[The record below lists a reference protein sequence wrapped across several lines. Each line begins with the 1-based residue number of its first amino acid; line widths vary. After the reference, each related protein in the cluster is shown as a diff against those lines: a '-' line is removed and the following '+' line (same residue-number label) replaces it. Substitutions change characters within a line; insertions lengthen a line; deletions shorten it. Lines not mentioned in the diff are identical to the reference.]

1 MKEYFRLKYIE
12 LLDSMLNAE
21 ELLAAFNDIDSTNE
35 EISMVE
41 ENESASNKS
50 VWNKE
55 LLTKMA
61 SSLVNVSLT
70 KLKNKQ
76 QQLDGKNKDG
86 DDTKTDFV
94 AMEELQKYIDKTTDM
109 KPTVEDEE
117 PFLALFLD
125 KLISRL
131 VPEPLPAREHILPDV
146 VDQEVSVAILA
157 SNVHKL
163 SERMEN
169 VFEFQDTMVRILTWR
184 QPSTMII
191 ILLILTKICYN
202 PMYLILLPLLYL
214 SLGIIIK
221 QYNLKYFDG
230 THSRQSHREK
240 IGKSLINDL
249 FKHEPSSY
257 TTATTTNSL
266 NTTPQE
272 ITHGMQVVLN
282 LRDFQNLT
290 TSQLHMMD
298 SLSSFLNETAAFK
311 DERITTLLLVGLLLS
326 CIAFKCLS
334 PFINWSLLCSCT
346 LWLTAIITHPK
357 LLPRL
362 KQLHWFQSH
371 DKQEISTTTLTTST
385 IKYDVILDQPPS
397 IRYVEIFEIYRQ
409 GLIPTTWKFFIYS
422 KSLFNPTDEYRR
434 AQTPPPG
441 VKDLSQVQAPDQW
454 LFDPNSEW
462 EIDYNIHDWASDRN
476 LDLSVDNEF
485 LIDSTFKRRRLT
497 RRVIKVLPSS

>member
-21 ELLAAFNDIDSTNE
+21 ELLAAFKDIDSANDET
-35 EISMVE
+35 SMVDDDIE
-41 ENESASNKS
+41 ENSNSNKS

-70 KLKNKQ
+70 KLKNQ
-76 QQLDGKNKDG
+76 QQQQPGE
-86 DDTKTDFV
+86 DDDDDADADFL
-94 AMEELQKYIDKTTDM
+94 AMEELQHYIDKTAINLKSAGE
-109 KPTVEDEE
+109 KPFV
-117 PFLALFLD
+117 ALFLD

-146 VDQEVSVAILA
+146 VDQQISVALLA

-163 SERMEN
+163 SEKMEN
-169 VFEFQDTMVRILTWR
+169 VFEFQDTIVRVLTWR
-184 QPSTMII
+184 QPSQMIL
-191 ILLILTKICYN
+191 ILLLFTKICYN

-214 SLGIIIK
+214 SLGVIVK
-221 QYNLKYFDG
+221 QYNTKYSEG
-230 THSRQSHREK
+230 THSRQSHRGK
-240 IGKSLINDL
+240 IGKSLFNDL
-249 FKHEPSSY
+249 FKNDPSY
-257 TTATTTNSL
+257 NTNGNDS

-298 SLSSFLNETAAFK
+298 TFSHFLNETAAFK
-311 DERITTLLLVGLLLS
+311 DERTTTLLVVGLLFS
-326 CIAFKCLS
+326 CIAFKALS
-334 PFINWSLLCSCT
+334 PFINWSLLCSGT
-346 LWLTAIITHPK
+346 MWIGAIMTHPK

-362 KQLHWFQSH
+362 KQLCSSH
-371 DKQEISTTTLTTST
+371 SQVKQKQKQEESSTSVM
-385 IKYDVILDQPPS
+385 KYDVILDQQPS
-397 IRYVEIFEIYRQ
+397 ARYVEIFEIYRQ

-422 KSLFNPTDEYRR
+422 TSLFNLTDEYRR

-441 VKDLSQVQAPDQW
+441 VKDLSQVHAPDQW
-454 LFDPNSEW
+454 LFDPNSKW
-462 EIDYNIHDWASDRN
+462 EIDNNIGDWASDRN
-476 LDLSVDNEF
+476 LDLSLDKEF
-485 LIDSTFKRRRLT
+485 LVDSAFKRRRLT
-497 RRVIKVLPSS
+497 RRVLKKLS